1 MRGRWPQ
8 AVVGLLILSL
18 AACSPARLT
27 EAARL
32 LADVAAGP
40 GPSALKETTPSPRR
54 IPVRYAVDGRWHGAD
69 LYLPPEGYGARLV
82 IVPGAAEAG
91 KDDPRLVAFAE
102 SFARAR
108 FAVLVPDIGRL
119 RALQVSAG
127 DARDIADA
135 LRWLSAQ
142 EGGPDGA
149 GVGLA
154 AISYAVGP
162 AVLAALDPAVAPHL
176 RFLLGVGGYYDITAA
191 IAFVTTGWYR
201 EPDGEWRRREPNA
214 YGKWLF
220 VLGNAGRLRDPEDAG
235 ILREMAERRLAD
247 PAADL
252 ADLMVRLGPE
262 GRAVMDLLA
271 NADPARVPALIAALP
286 ESIRAE
292 IAALDLSRRDLSR
305 LHARLHARLYLVHGR
320 DDSIIP
326 YTESVAL
333 AAAAP
338 DAELYLVDG
347 LMHVDM
353 APGLGDSLTL
363 LAAAYALLLE
373 RDRMAE

>member
-69 LYLPPEGYGARLV
+69 LYLPAEGYGARLV

-102 SFARAR
+102 SFAGAR

-154 AISYAVGP
+154 AISYAVEHG
-162 AVLAALDPAVAPHL
+162 AAGALDAYNRMVGAPNWSSAATYFNTDTPVWSVRPRNVA
-176 RFLLGVGGYYDITAA
+176 Y
-191 IAFVTTGWYR
+191 
-201 EPDGEWRRREPNA
+201 
-214 YGKWLF
+214 
-220 VLGNAGRLRDPEDAG
+220 
-235 ILREMAERRLAD
+235 
-247 PAADL
+247 
-252 ADLMVRLGPE
+252 
-262 GRAVMDLLA
+262 
-271 NADPARVPALIAALP
+271 
-286 ESIRAE
+286 
-292 IAALDLSRRDLSR
+292 
-305 LHARLHARLYLVHGR
+305 
-320 DDSIIP
+320 
-326 YTESVAL
+326 
-333 AAAAP
+333 
-338 DAELYLVDG
+338 
-347 LMHVDM
+347 
-353 APGLGDSLTL
+353 
-363 LAAAYALLLE
+363 
-373 RDRMAE
+373 